1 MDETTRQIGA
11 LLAPLT
17 NWERTR
23 EDRPRFTLDTARNL
37 LARLGLTRPTPLGIQ
52 VGGSK
57 GKGTTAAWLA
67 RLCERAGI
75 RAGVYASPHV
85 SSIRERIML
94 PDGPVPGA
102 EMKNAV
108 QRALDAA
115 RAANLAPSA
124 FEVLTAA
131 AAICFAEAAVELA
144 VWEVGLGGRLD
155 ATTAVEVDSAIL
167 TTIELEHTQVLGD
180 TVELIAAEKAYVFRE
195 HGQGISGVRGS
206 AATVIDAHAARV
218 GCRLRARDRD
228 FGACVGPPD
237 AELRQSVWITE
248 ANGPMHWTTVVDA
261 NPADHDALA
270 LAFLALR
277 TVRPGL
283 SLPRELVRP
292 QLPGRFE
299 RRTDRD
305 GEFLLLDGAHT
316 EESAWAL
323 VRAIEDRRP
332 GERFRVLFGSAR
344 GKRWREVLRPI
355 ARIADDVVVTELP
368 DTVSEDPATI
378 RDWLLGEGMSARAV
392 PALDEALTV
401 LRSRTGPRLVTG
413 SFHLVGAVRD
423 GLAD

>member
-1 MDETTRQIGA
+1 MDDTTRQIGA

-23 EDRPRFTLDTARNL
+23 EDRPRFTLDTARSL
-37 LARLGLTRPTPLGIQ
+37 LARLGLTRPTPLAIQ

-67 RLCERAGI
+67 LLSEQAGI

-85 SSIRERIML
+85 SSIRERILL
-94 PDGPVPGA
+94 PEGPVPGPQ
-102 EMKNAV
+102 MVDAV
-108 QRALDAA
+108 RRVLDTAGV
-115 RAANLAPSA
+115 ANLAPSA

-131 AAICFAEAAVELA
+131 AAIVFADAAVELA
-144 VWEVGLGGRLD
+144 IWEVGLGGRLD
-155 ATTAVEVDSAIL
+155 ATTAIEIDAAIL
-167 TTIELEHTQVLGD
+167 TTIELEHTQILGD
-180 TVELIAAEKAYVFRE
+180 TVEQIAAEKAYVLRE
-195 HGQGISGVRGS
+195 HGQGISGVRGG
-206 AATVIDAHAARV
+206 AAAVIETHAARV

-228 FGACVGPPD
+228 FGVCVSPPD
-237 AELRQSVWITE
+237 AERRQSIWITE
-248 ANGPMHWTTVVDA
+248 ANGPMHWTSVVDA
-261 NPADHDALA
+261 NPADHDALG

-277 TVRPGL
+277 TLRPGL

-299 RRTDRD
+299 RRIDRD

-323 VRAIEDRRP
+323 VRAIEDRWP
-332 GERFRVLFGSAR
+332 AERFRVLFASAR

-378 RDWLLGEGMSARAV
+378 RDWLLSEGMSARAV

-401 LRSRTGPRLVTG
+401 LRSHTGPRLVTG